1 MQGTEE
7 FIMAL
12 AELGTSNNP
21 TNDIIDGIEKFMCDV
36 RRHFWRNFSRDK
48 KITDVSLLYPCKN
61 SLVRHIKQSNYIA
74 HS

>member
-36 RRHFWRNFSRDK
+36 PRHFWRNFSRDK
-48 KITDVSLLYPCKN
+48 KSQMFLCYIHAKTASLGT
-61 SLVRHIKQSNYIA
+61 SNDQII
-74 HS
+74 